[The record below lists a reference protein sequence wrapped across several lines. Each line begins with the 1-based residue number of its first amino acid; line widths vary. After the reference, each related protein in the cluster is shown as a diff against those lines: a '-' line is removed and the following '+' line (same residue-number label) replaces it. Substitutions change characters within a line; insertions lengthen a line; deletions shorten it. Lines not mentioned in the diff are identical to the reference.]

1 MAQTDQFY
9 SGIAT
14 QSVRFDRATS
24 AFLNET
30 AGTPTDSQKWTAS
43 MWIKR
48 GGVMGAEMGLIASNG
63 AHEYLRFESNDTLRY
78 RLVTGGDQRISMIT
92 SPQLRD
98 ASAWYHIVCAVDLSN
113 TTDNDK
119 AIIYVNGTRQALAT
133 NITTTTDTYD
143 SVMLTSGNDILL
155 GEWPDV
161 HFDGYMSEVNFI
173 DGLQLAASSFAE
185 TKNGVWIP
193 KDTSGLTF
201 GNNGFR
207 LEFKGTGTSADASGI
222 GADTS
227 GKTNHFSVNNIG
239 SHDSAIPDCPE
250 NNFCTMNPLYG
261 LQAQT
266 LTEGSLKAVGSSTT
280 YRRINCTFGVSSG
293 KWYYEARVDSTT
305 ANNPI
310 IGWMLDAMA
319 DGSNHGTSLGT
330 DANEIGLLATAT
342 GQTHV
347 GKMMQNNTLSSSYF
361 SELSAGDIIGVA
373 LDLDNQA
380 LYISLE
386 GTFINSGNPA
396 SGASKTG
403 DVSQSAILANRVYI
417 PCISNQDSNSSVS
430 LNFGQNGTF
439 NGQETAGGNADA
451 NGYGNFINSCPSG
464 YLSLCSANLSEP
476 TIGPNSTTNC
486 NEHFDTVLYTAS
498 GSAGDGA
505 GAATAQDIG
514 GLNFKPDVVWIK
526 GRSYVDYDAFFDSS
540 RGTGK
545 IIGLG
550 RDAGEEGS
558 YANTLDEF
566 RSDGFGVGADST
578 AQVNW
583 RENTYVAWCW
593 KANGGTT
600 TTNDA
605 SATSV
610 GDLDSVY
617 QANTTAGFSIFT
629 FTGDGDDDS
638 SIAHGLGAIPH
649 FYFIKDRETNEYGQP
664 MVHHQSLASTH
675 NLFLSGTEATNNGGF
690 PSGNATS
697 SILKPAVTNYTN
709 VNTNT
714 YFGCAWTEI
723 EGFSKFGKYVGN
735 SSTDGTYVYTGF
747 RPALVCIKLSSASGE
762 NWIVWDNKR
771 DIDNVA
777 HNKLYWDH
785 TPAEITDTTNRM
797 IDMLSNGFKHRA
809 DHVSTNTGG
818 TYVYMAWAEMP
829 FKYANAR

>member
-48 GGVMGAEMGLIASNG
+48 GLMGAEMGLIASNG
-63 AHEYLRFESNDTLRY
+63 AHEYIRFESDDTLRY
-78 RLVTGGDQRISMIT
+78 RLYQSGDQRISMIT
-92 SPQLRD
+92 SAQLRD

-119 AIIYVNGTRQALAT
+119 AIIYVNGTRQALGT

-143 SVMLTSGNDILL
+143 SVLLTSGNDILL
-155 GEWPDV
+155 GEWPDT

-173 DGLQLAASSFAE
+173 DGLQLAASSFGE

-207 LEFKGTGTSADASGI
+207 LEFKGTGTSADASGV

-227 GKTNHFSVNNIG
+227 GETNHFSVNNVAG
-239 SHDSAIPDCPE
+239 TDSALQDCPE
-250 NNFCTMNPLYG
+250 NNF
-261 LQAQT
+261 AT
-266 LTEGSLKAVGSSTT
+266 LGSLAFDRTPDKLEEGGLKTGQTDYVAHTSTIHVPT
-280 YRRINCTFGVSSG
+280 SGTWYWEVNLVSS
-293 KWYYEARVDSTT
+293 
-305 ANNPI
+305 
-310 IGWMLDAMA
+310 
-319 DGSNHGTSLGT
+319 DGSNYYGPYCGVCSSDFFHITQTSTTGNDFPDDAGVSHIRGNDVYYSNLTGTASSNG
-330 DANEIGLLATAT
+330 ANQSDENTATAEQ
-342 GQTHV
+342 GI
-347 GKMMQNNTLSSSYF
+347 L
-361 SELSAGDIIGVA
+361 
-373 LDLDNQA
+373 
-380 LYISLE
+380 SLE
-386 GTFINSGNPA
+386 LDAGAGTLKYYWNNSLVRTDSTLTGGDQYVPFVFTANSGGNLWEFA
-396 SGASKTG
+396 TF
-403 DVSQSAILANRVYI
+403 
-417 PCISNQDSNSSVS
+417 
-430 LNFGQNGTF
+430 NFGQDSSF
-439 NGQETAGGNADA
+439 AGGKTAQGNKDA
-451 NGYGNFINSCPSG
+451 NGNGDFYYAARG
-464 YLSLCSANLSEP
+464 LALCSANLSEP
-476 TIGPNSTTNC
+476 TIGPNSLTNC

-649 FYFIKDRETNEYGQP
+649 FYFIKDRETNAYGQP
-664 MVHHQSLASTH
+664 MVHHQSLASTN
-675 NLFLSGTEATNNGGF
+675 NLFLSGTGATNSGGF
-690 PSGNATS
+690 PSSNATS
-697 SILKPAVTNYTN
+697 SILKPAVTNYSN

-777 HNKLYWDH
+777 HNKFYWDH
-785 TPAEITDTTNRM
+785 SNAEITDTTNRM
-797 IDMLSNGFKHRA
+797 IDILSNGFKHRSN
-809 DHVSTNTGG
+809 HVSTNTGG